1 MDYILKFYTSW
12 SVILYLIF
20 VLTINTLKLPD
31 YISYAII
38 NNTIMVGILGSI
50 IFWYKKDT
58 IIKHFQG
65 NLDTTKIVIINF
77 LFHLL
82 PMIHAILYSDTFIS
96 NSIRSTNVII
106 KSLLVI
112 NIFTFLYLYS
122 NKFNITDIY
131 FGINT
136 KYLILLSFLIY
147 LAIVLLNYKKFV
159 IN

>member
-1 MDYILKFYTSW
+1 MKYILKFYTTW
-12 SVILYLIF
+12 SLILYLIF
-20 VLTINTLKLPD
+20 ILTNNTHKLPD

-50 IFWYKKDT
+50 IFWYKKDS
-58 IIKHFQG
+58 IINHFPL

-82 PMIHAILYSDTFIS
+82 PMIHAILHSDTFIS
-96 NSIRSTNVII
+96 NSTKTSNVII
-106 KSLLVI
+106 KSILVI
-112 NIFTFLYLYS
+112 NIFTFSYLYS

-136 KYLILLSFLIY
+136 NYLILLSTIIY
-147 LAIVLLNYKKFV
+147 SGIILSNYK
-159 IN
+159 NLL